1 MQETFFNKSNGFY
14 PTEKTQIFSLCHTHF
29 FDHQLQTIQWDS
41 VCQRCIFS
49 RGAFRPAVLPDSVH
63 GQAAFLPFNTSSLV
77 THVEKQKTRMKWGTG
92 LQPNGVQLN
101 CSVQQTES
109 DPPRGAQ
116 SGLSCGSLGCCCV
129 SSLQRQN
136 ACLCGLQVNCSWGT
150 ERRKSHHRKSRDY
163 RRLNTE
169 DYTFRLPPRNAPHAN
184 EPGFQK
190 ERERKKSRRNSFV
203 TICSGENTSSVT
215 KLRESAWTSSFVFFC
230 LCEWVKACLALR
242 LPDGM

>member
-1 MQETFFNKSNGFY
+1 MLRSRKGGWNEGRGC
-14 PTEKTQIFSLCHTHF
+14 SLME
-29 FDHQLQTIQWDS
+29 
-41 VCQRCIFS
+41 
-49 RGAFRPAVLPDSVH
+49 
-63 GQAAFLPFNTSSLV
+63 SSW
-77 THVEKQKTRMKWGTG
+77 T
-92 LQPNGVQLN
+92 VQ
-101 CSVQQTES
+101 CSS

-150 ERRKSHHRKSRDY
+150 ERRKSHHRKRRDY

-184 EPGFQK
+184 ESGFQK
-190 ERERKKSRRNSFV
+190 ERARKKSRRNSFV

-215 KLRESAWTSSFVFFC
+215 KLREREWTSSFVFFVFAN
-230 LCEWVKACLALR
+230 EWRR
-242 LPDGM
+242 LWLSGRQMGCKYCSSDGL